1 VQLDLART
9 SGVWR
14 RVIHNSGDH
23 STSVASVYAQ
33 ECARDKSIFHVA
45 LSAGRC
51 LLVGLWHFIELAASD
66 PVECNIIGSY
76 VHNAV
81 CKGEVWEIVEA
92 YKWVRKTSGKPF
104 VAKAGTTCRRIIEHY
119 VRMFYRK

>member
-1 VQLDLART
+1 
-9 SGVWR
+9 
-14 RVIHNSGDH
+14 
-23 STSVASVYAQ
+23 
-33 ECARDKSIFHVA
+33 
-45 LSAGRC
+45 
-51 LLVGLWHFIELAASD
+51 LLVGLWRFIELAASD

-119 VRMFYRK
+119 VSLYLESHQFELAQEVLNITLFR